1 MQWLLYNHCSTE
13 GLENCGEICCFIT
26 ICKGGLVAWNKE
38 HCSLGIWFCD
48 TFSKSLIPS
57 WQHRPIAPFSAP
69 DGSLLVF
76 SYLTSVSLFIPFYFR
91 TGGRIC
97 LCSLTFGLDK
107 GLTQDE
113 NWCLRAFLHLSL
125 TIYPKHM
132 EAVYSA
138 SIQHHIRMSSSQN
151 HSNSLLAQKLKEIS
165 QTAYTRDKVRS
176 LRSIGS
182 LTLDTPVQF
191 S

>member
-69 DGSLLVF
+69 DGSLSVF
-76 SYLTSVSLFIPFYFR
+76 GYLTSVSLFIPFYFR

-113 NWCLRAFLHLSL
+113 NTISEHSCISLWPYTQSIWKQCIPLQYNITSECL
-125 TIYPKHM
+125 
-132 EAVYSA
+132 
-138 SIQHHIRMSSSQN
+138 HHRTT
-151 HSNSLLAQKLKEIS
+151 
-165 QTAYTRDKVRS
+165 QTACLPKNWKKF
-176 LRSIGS
+176 LRRHI
-182 LTLDTPVQF
+182 LEIR
-191 S
+191 